1 MSYRWWSSCRTTTGR
16 LRQVNEDAYLNM
28 HDIGLWLIA
37 DGMGGHARGDVASR
51 IVIESFSEIGKPHS
65 LEEFAAAVKGRLQ
78 RANQRINDEILRT
91 GYDQFMG
98 STVVAFLV
106 FKREWCCLW
115 AGDSRAYLMRDGRL
129 RQITRDHSVAQEMVE
144 NGQLRQ
150 DEAVQHP
157 MANRIT
163 RAVGARNELALD
175 EYRSSLRD
183 GDAFLLCSDGLYKE
197 VSDHELAAI
206 LEAYDCDEAS
216 LELLDLTLER
226 GARDN
231 VTVAVIRFEA
241 TTGFG
246 DVAADDTQVNHE
258 LADRYLDTVARV
270 RAAKRLPVFL
280 PQDRRV

>member
-1 MSYRWWSSCRTTTGR
+1 
-16 LRQVNEDAYLNM
+16 
-28 HDIGLWLIA
+28 
-37 DGMGGHARGDVASR
+37 
-51 IVIESFSEIGKPHS
+51 
-65 LEEFAAAVKGRLQ
+65 
-78 RANQRINDEILRT
+78 
-91 GYDQFMG
+91 
-98 STVVAFLV
+98 
-106 FKREWCCLW
+106 
-115 AGDSRAYLMRDGRL
+115 
-129 RQITRDHSVAQEMVE
+129 MVE

-150 DEAVQHP
+150 DEADQHP

-163 RAVGARNELALD
+163 RAVGAQNELALD